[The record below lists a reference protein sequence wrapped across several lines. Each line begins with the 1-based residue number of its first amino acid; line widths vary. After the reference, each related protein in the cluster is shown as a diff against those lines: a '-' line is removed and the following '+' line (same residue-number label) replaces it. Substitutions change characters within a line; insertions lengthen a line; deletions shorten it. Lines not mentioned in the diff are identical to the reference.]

1 MYLNLLTI
9 LSENEKMAKALIDA
23 GVVIGL
29 IEMLDENDA
38 DVLIYLSR
46 VFALLCPLLSRS
58 ELALLPLEKLIQLTQ
73 LKETKIVGATF

>member
-29 IEMLDENDA
+29 IEMLDENDT

-46 VFALLCPLLSRS
+46 VFALLCPLLSIS